1 MRFNEKVHTLRR
13 KLKMSQKQLAYITS
27 MTQATI
33 SRIENGKV
41 SNLRPS
47 TLIRLS
53 IALKVT
59 VDYLIGK
66 NDDMTIEDIF
76 LSDANVRRFI
86 ECLKTMSQIQQNEI
100 MRYTNYVAQLKEN
113 GATEK

>member
-1 MRFNEKVHTLRR
+1 MMSFADKVHTLRR
-13 KLKMSQKQLAYITS
+13 KHKLTQKQLAYTTS

-47 TLIRLS
+47 TLMRLS
-53 IALKVT
+53 IALNVT
-59 VDYLIGK
+59 IDYLVGK
-66 NDDMTIEDIF
+66 TDDMTIEEMF

-100 MRYTNYVAQLKEN
+100 MNFAKYQAQFQQEI
-113 GATEK
+113 

>member
-1 MRFNEKVHTLRR
+1 MSFGEKVHTLRR
-13 KLKMSQKQLAYITS
+13 KHKMTQKKLANATS

-41 SNLRPS
+41 SNIRPS
-47 TLIRLS
+47 TLMKLS

-59 VDYLIGK
+59 IDYLVGK
-66 NDDMTIEDIF
+66 TNSMTIEDMF